1 MRLFIA
7 VKPDRKTLDTL
18 VMMQEKMKKQGVY
31 GNYTSLQNLHIT
43 LAFIGEYDKPQKAL
57 EAMKTVRFP
66 PFELSVKGIGSF
78 GELYFADMAVS
89 DNLKEYVTDLRAAL
103 DKAGVPYD
111 RKKFTPHITLLRRAS
126 KPVVRNISVQS
137 EPMTADSVL
146 LMRSDRGERGMIYT
160 PVGSVSGEKNQ
171 GSRDMTGYFGSF
183 MKL

>member
-43 LAFIGEYDKPQKAL
+43 LAFIGDYDKPQKVL

-171 GSRDMTGYFGSF
+171 GSRIKDQEI
-183 MKL
+183 